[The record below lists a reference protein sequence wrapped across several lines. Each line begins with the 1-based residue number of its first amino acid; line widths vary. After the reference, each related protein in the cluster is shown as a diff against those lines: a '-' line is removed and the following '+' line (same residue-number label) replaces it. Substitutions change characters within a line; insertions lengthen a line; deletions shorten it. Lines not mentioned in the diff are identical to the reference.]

1 MDKEYIFDDWLNGN
15 IIRERDYDNSVIYN
29 DSEKYLKLVSE
40 GKMTYDTLSQIQD
53 AQSKTFGMVISH
65 SFDYLKQKHNRLVK
79 QTPDVRMKIE
89 SDIKH
94 IENIFLKNQEV
105 YNEVIYPVMHRQI
118 KKGAKFITYEQYRK
132 AVINNKPDIA
142 FFVVTNEIGS
152 KVINLGHPFSHEWI
166 YCIIEVYV
174 LWLIFLENE
183 VKRIR
188 IKKHNSVIIDSL
200 ENACKGSKEYDSIR
214 KWFIDNKLCDHDTF
228 IWKKGKTEL
237 VNYIRDLQ
245 TKGYT
250 VSLKQEE
257 IIIIALN
264 SFRISISRRIISSLQ
279 GTHYTKSL
287 PEIPPFKS

>member
-1 MDKEYIFDDWLNGN
+1 MDKEYTFDDWLNGN

-53 AQSKTFGMVISH
+53 AQSKTFRMVISH

-94 IENIFLKNQEV
+94 IENVFLKNQEV

-183 VKRIR
+183 VKRIG
-188 IKKHNSVIIDSL
+188 IKKDNSVIIDSL
-200 ENACKGSKEYDSIR
+200 GKACKGSNEYDALK
-214 KWFIDNKLCDHDTF
+214 KWFTENQFCDPDSFT
-228 IWKKGKTEL
+228 WNDKKFTRSCLAGYLK
-237 VNYIRDLQ
+237 DLKK
-245 TKGYT
+245 KGYT
-250 VSLKQEE
+250 NKLTQLEM
-257 IIIIALN
+257 IAIAKN
-264 SFRISISRRIISSLQ
+264 SFNTEMKIDTIKRAKKLP
-279 GTHYTKSL
+279 
-287 PEIPPFKS
+287 PEIPYFKM